1 MRGQA
6 QKKPTMK
13 SITSFTNYADNDTEY
28 LFCVKGRPFPCLVS
42 QSLPSP
48 SSTLIDFNLIH
59 GLGLKMTNL
68 MCQKF
73 SFAGHKLRI
82 LGRISTNVQCVIDG
96 VAMGRFNL
104 KATVVKDLEK
114 NLDTECVASANM
126 AAQLQGNDDNCTSSG
141 ALSPAASSATST
153 PSRSRTAAAA
163 TPQSTPSQPSP
174 RPSSRT
180 SPSPRRSP
188 PGFPDKPQHLNY
200 MTMTSPTNYRAQNV
214 QLLSQRF
221 ADADLLSRRNLSHEV
236 NAMNQLQHLKN
247 IDPHGRV
254 DHSGTTYD
262 YILTNGLHYQVGH
275 GRNGCR
281 YDKCGPDD
289 LPPDNCGFQGLTFK
303 KPFSFEPCG
312 DMCQGG
318 LCQCLSNYLSN

>member
-13 SITSFTNYADNDTEY
+13 SITSFTNYANNDTEY

-126 AAQLQGNDDNCTSSG
+126 AAQLQAMTTIVLHQVHCLLLHHQLLQLHLGQEQLLLLLHNLHLHSLHQDHHQEHLLHPEGRRQD
-141 ALSPAASSATST
+141 
-153 PSRSRTAAAA
+153 
-163 TPQSTPSQPSP
+163 SQ
-174 RPSSRT
+174 T
-180 SPSPRRSP
+180 SPIISTTWRWPHP
-188 PGFPDKPQHLNY
+188 PTTEHRMSSFSAKGLLTQICWAGGTYLMRLMLWPSFSTWRILIPMAEWTTQVQH
-200 MTMTSPTNYRAQNV
+200 MTTS
-214 QLLSQRF
+214 
-221 ADADLLSRRNLSHEV
+221 
-236 NAMNQLQHLKN
+236 
-247 IDPHGRV
+247 
-254 DHSGTTYD
+254 
-262 YILTNGLHYQVGH
+262 
-275 GRNGCR
+275 
-281 YDKCGPDD
+281 
-289 LPPDNCGFQGLTFK
+289 
-303 KPFSFEPCG
+303 
-312 DMCQGG
+312 
-318 LCQCLSNYLSN
+318 